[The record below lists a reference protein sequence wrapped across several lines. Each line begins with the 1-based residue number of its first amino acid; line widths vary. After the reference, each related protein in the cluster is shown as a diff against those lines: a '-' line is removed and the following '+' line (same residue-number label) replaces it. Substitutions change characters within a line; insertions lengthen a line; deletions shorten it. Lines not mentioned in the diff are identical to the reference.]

1 MGTDT
6 ASPARARWA
15 TSRGDRCRLGNA
27 GWGRSSLSGSR
38 LNWGRWAGCRYDW
51 SQCVLMW
58 MMRWLDVLGLECW
71 CEVWVFDEFGLVV
84 DFLVV
89 QHHAGYHRD

>member
-1 MGTDT
+1 
-6 ASPARARWA
+6 
-15 TSRGDRCRLGNA
+15 
-27 GWGRSSLSGSR
+27 
-38 LNWGRWAGCRYDW
+38 
-51 SQCVLMW
+51 MW